1 MMNKKKLENE
11 KLLVEREEGSL
22 ILKYLVEKSGKGRRK
37 RNIEM
42 VRRIIL
48 KIRKMAILLC

>member
-22 ILKYLVEKSGKGRRK
+22 VLKYLVEKSGKGRRK